1 MLLANSKAPRILIN
15 NNKKHFKIKKT
26 KIFLKKSSQKFNLLF
41 RIFPINLLNKVP
53 VKKIFR

>member
-1 MLLANSKAPRILIN
+1 MLLTNNQALRVLIN
-15 NNKKHFKIKKT
+15 NNKKQFKIKKT
-26 KIFLKKSSQKFNLLF
+26 KIFRRKLSQKFHLLF